1 MKPDTHVY
9 TKTLNAKNLGF
20 ALLLLTAMML
30 TACGTKL
37 IRGAAPMV
45 RMTEL
50 SHEDKTI
57 ATQLS
62 MRNLNGVAL
71 DIIAIDFSLSVDGK
85 AIIVYQGTVDT
96 SIAANGTE
104 TWPVEVEESQ
114 SSREL
119 LDSLQNGD
127 VKSLPYA
134 LKGTITSKEDGG
146 LRFEYEGHIY
156 PLPGRPGHFR

>member
-1 MKPDTHVY
+1 MKPDTHIY
-9 TKTLNAKNLGF
+9 IKFPLY
-20 ALLLLTAMML
+20 ALLLLLVMLL
-30 TACGTKL
+30 TACGTKI
-37 IRGAAPMV
+37 IRGASPMV

-50 SHEDKTI
+50 SHEDNTV

-71 DIIAIDFSLSVDGK
+71 DILNIDFSLSVDGK
-85 AIIVYQGTVDT
+85 KIIVYQGPVDT

-119 LDSLQNGD
+119 LDKLQNGD
-127 VKSLPYA
+127 VKSLPYI
-134 LKGTITSKEDGG
+134 LKGAVTSKADGD